1 MRSVL
6 EEIFIMLFA
15 CLSVV
20 QPSDLQFIVGET
32 RNAKPFLLPQALLS
46 GRSVC
51 SISAYRSIAHRNILE
66 DGGCSGLPD

>member
-1 MRSVL
+1 
-6 EEIFIMLFA
+6 MLFA

-32 RNAKPFLLPQALLS
+32 RNAKPFLLPEALLS
-46 GRSVC
+46 GRSLC
-51 SISAYRSIAHRNILE
+51 SISAYRSIAHRMCDILE